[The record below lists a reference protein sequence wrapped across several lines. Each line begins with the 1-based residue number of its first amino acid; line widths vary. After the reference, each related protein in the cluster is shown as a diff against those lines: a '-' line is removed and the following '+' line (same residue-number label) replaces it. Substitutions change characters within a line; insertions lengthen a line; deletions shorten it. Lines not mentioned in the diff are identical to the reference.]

1 MNVVLAIGII
11 IIAGFF
17 GGMLAHRLKFPRITG
32 YLIVGILLS
41 PSVTNIVG
49 PSDVADL
56 DVFTSMALGIIAF
69 SIGGS
74 LHWESLRRLEKSILW
89 VGTAQGL
96 AAFFVSVLAITFL
109 APLFM
114 DISGA
119 SLVGVYLPM
128 ALVIGAMASATAPTA
143 VLAIVREI
151 KAKGSFTTTLLA
163 VVAYDDAI
171 AVVLFSVALGIAI
184 PLAGSGDGISAY
196 QALLLPVL
204 KIMGSVAIGIVF
216 GFVLAFIARQI
227 KARALMLVVVLGTIL
242 LCVGVT
248 QLLDFSEILAN
259 MVVGFVVLN
268 KMKQDEAFAAIDDIE
283 DLVFVLFFV
292 LAGLHFDFGALKV
305 AGLLAVLV
313 VLSRFAGKYLGVW
326 AGGAI
331 SGAPQAVRK
340 YLGLALLP
348 KAGVTIGLA
357 LLAERVFPSFGSIIF
372 NAILASVVINE
383 LIAPLLVRF
392 AITKAG
398 ERHADQSL
406 D

>member
-11 IIAGFF
+11 VIAGFF

-32 YLIVGILLS
+32 YIVVGVLLS
-41 PSVTNIVG
+41 PSVTNIVTR
-49 PSDVADL
+49 SEIADL

-74 LHWESLRRLEKSILW
+74 LHWESIRKMEKSILW

-96 AAFFVSVLAITFL
+96 VAFVISVLAIAFL

-143 VLAIVREI
+143 VLAIVREL
-151 KAKGSFTTTLLA
+151 KAEGSFTTTLLA

-171 AVVLFSVALGIAI
+171 AVVLFSIALGVAM
-184 PLAGSGDGISAY
+184 PLAGTGDGLSVY
-196 QALLLPVL
+196 QVLLLPVL
-204 KIMGSVAIGIVF
+204 KILGSVAIGIAF
-216 GFVLAFIARQI
+216 GFALTFIARLI
-227 KARALMLVVVLGTIL
+227 KVRALMLVVVLGTIL

-259 MVVGFVVLN
+259 MVIGFVVLN
-268 KMKQDEAFAAIDDIE
+268 RMKRDEAFAAIDGIE

-292 LAGLHFDFGALKV
+292 LAGLHFD
-305 AGLLAVLV
+305 
-313 VLSRFAGKYLGVW
+313 
-326 AGGAI
+326 
-331 SGAPQAVRK
+331 
-340 YLGLALLP
+340 
-348 KAGVTIGLA
+348 
-357 LLAERVFPSFGSIIF
+357 
-372 NAILASVVINE
+372 
-383 LIAPLLVRF
+383 
-392 AITKAG
+392 
-398 ERHADQSL
+398 
-406 D
+406 